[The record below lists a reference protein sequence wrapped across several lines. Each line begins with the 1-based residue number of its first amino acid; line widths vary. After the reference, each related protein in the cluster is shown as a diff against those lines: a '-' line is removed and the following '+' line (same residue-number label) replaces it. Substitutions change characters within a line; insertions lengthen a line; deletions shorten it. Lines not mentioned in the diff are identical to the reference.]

1 MKVFLKISLKDTK
14 TILAKVA
21 LVFLVIILNIFSSL
35 VVQPG
40 MESQF
45 LKKYT
50 TLAFFINLE
59 HLLAWEVLIQ
69 FKNNDKLA
77 PPLTLL
83 GGGIFPLF
91 FFCFFSFA
99 SSLNGTIN

>member
-50 TLAFFINLE
+50 TLAFL
-59 HLLAWEVLIQ
+59 
-69 FKNNDKLA
+69 
-77 PPLTLL
+77 LTLN
-83 GGGIFPLF
+83 IY
-91 FFCFFSFA
+91 
-99 SSLNGTIN
+99 